1 MEIAIDN
8 SVIFER
14 IKNLLEEYY
23 ANNQISES
31 IYSQYSAIRA
41 SDEINHNVV
50 IQFCIDTNT
59 SYQYVILGNYPI
71 YDVDNTNRFYKKLIE
86 KGDYTI

>member
-8 SVIFER
+8 DIILGR
-14 IKNLLEEYY
+14 IKNLLEDYY

-31 IYSQYSAIRA
+31 IYSQYSAIKA
-41 SDEINHNVV
+41 ADEINHNVV
-50 IQFCIDTNT
+50 IQFCIDTNI
-59 SYQYVILGNYPI
+59 SYQYVILGSYPI
-71 YDVDNTNRFYKKLIE
+71 SDVDNTNRFYKKLIE